1 MADNFNTLLN
11 QIKSKKKNISCH
23 INSFENELSFEKLNI
38 EQQSKILDSYS
49 DIPALANNA
58 VYLVL
63 KFNNTFNK
71 IIRENLLDKNVE
83 LNVVDRA
90 NIILMYR
97 KEIGDKVLVDDN
109 EININTILENNKLIK
124 KIDLEKTFQSEDFTF
139 KVKVPSLTNDIKVN
153 NLLMKKIR
161 ENPSKNDVLGE
172 IYLYELLKFIDSI
185 QIDENDAII
194 LNKDNRNLD
203 LLKNVEVS
211 TLKPVLDYIEYVRSY
226 EEKFVTVEGTS
237 YKIYLT
243 PELFII

>member
-11 QIKSKKKNISCH
+11 QIKSKKKNISSH
-23 INSFENELSFEKLNI
+23 INSFEEEVSFEKLNI

-49 DIPALANNA
+49 DIPALSNNA

-71 IIRENLLDKNVE
+71 IIRENLIDKNID

-97 KEIGDKVLVDDN
+97 KELGDTVLVDDN
-109 EININTILENNKLIK
+109 EININSVLENNKSIK
-124 KIDLEKTFQSEDFTF
+124 KIDLEKTFQSGDFTF
-139 KVKVPSLTNDIKVN
+139 KVKVPSLINDIKVN

-172 IYLYELLKFIDSI
+172 IYLYELLKFIDFM

-211 TLKPVLDYIEYVRSY
+211 ILKPVLDYIEYVRSF

-237 YKIYLT
+237 NKIYLT